1 MAWYKQLHWQIIIGM
16 VLGALYG
23 ILAANQGWNEFT
35 QNWISPFGEIFL
47 NLLKLIA
54 MPLVLT
60 SLICGVASL
69 SDFKKLSRMGGKTI
83 GLYLATTAIAVT
95 IGLAVVNII
104 NPGDKLPPK
113 TAENLQSQYQA
124 DVAKRSKVAENTKE
138 RGPLQPLVDMVPDNF
153 FGSASSNRN
162 MLQIVFFSLLV
173 GIALI
178 QIPENKRKP
187 VFDVVNGLQEVVI
200 KIVFII
206 MLIAPVGV
214 FALIANTI
222 TTLAKDNP
230 QQIVT
235 LLGSLGWYCAAVI
248 IGLLIH
254 ALLVYIGLL
263 KILTKISVT
272 HFLKSISQ
280 AQLLAFSTSSSGAT
294 LPVTMKC
301 AEEKLGASKEV
312 SSFVLPLGATIN
324 MDGTALYQAVAAVFI
339 AQVFDIPLSFGAQ
352 VTIVLT
358 AVLASI
364 GTAAV
369 PGAGIVMLIII
380 LEAINVPGAGI
391 ALILGV
397 DRILDMC
404 RTMVNVTGD
413 SAVNAI
419 IASSENQLDPP
430 PAPTN

>member
-200 KIVFII
+200 KVVFII